1 MADKYS
7 PDVFIAYKHIGYL
20 ANSWALLEGTI
31 EEILWFLIETTKGR
45 AVTTYIN
52 TPTQIDI
59 IRKLTKKVVSVAAI
73 KEDLNSI
80 LERIDDL
87 RLIRNLAVRCRWD
100 DSEGDDTNLV
110 LKGLNYTSRTSPE
123 PTKIRLSIRKI
134 ADTNREIGE
143 THTDL
148 TNFYLHLGFI
158 PSFELFDGQD

>member
-7 PDVFIAYKHIGYL
+7 PDVSIAYKHIGYL

-87 RLIRNLAVRCRWD
+87 RLLRNLAVNCRWD
-100 DSEGDDTNLV
+100 DSEGDDRNLV
-110 LKGLNYTSRTSPE
+110 LKGIDYHSRTSLE
-123 PTKIRLSIRKI
+123 RTEIRLSVRKI

-143 THTDL
+143 AHTDL
-148 TNFYLHLGFI
+148 TNFYLPLGFI
-158 PSFELFDGQD
+158 PSFELFYDKD

>member
-7 PDVFIAYKHIGYL
+7 PDVSIAYKHIGYL

-87 RLIRNLAVRCRWD
+87 RLLRNLAVNCRWD
-100 DSEGDDTNLV
+100 DSEGDDRNLV
-110 LKGLNYTSRTSPE
+110 LKGIDYHSRISLERTE
-123 PTKIRLSIRKI
+123 IRLSVRKI

-143 THTDL
+143 AHTDL
-148 TNFYLHLGFI
+148 TNFYLPLGFI
-158 PSFELFDGQD
+158 PSFELFYDKD